1 MTADVPLIGPGAW
14 TASITEG
21 FAAAAHGYDADGTEF
36 FQRVGAWLVEVAQ
49 IPAAA
54 WVLDVGC
61 GKGAVAV
68 PAARAVGPNGHVT
81 GIDLAVPML
90 EYARER
96 ARAAA
101 LDNVTFREGDASH
114 PGWPPDSFDVVL
126 AANVVQF
133 LPRTAKVLAGWRS
146 VLMPRGL
153 LGIAWTTPQESRWGP
168 VLAAVDAHVPDG
180 VPGFAAFMRR
190 PPFAS
195 VGAFED
201 LVTGCGFDRVVT
213 ATAEFTMTYADP
225 EQWWQVYQ
233 SQGPWAVSWR
243 HIPPDRL
250 PWAKRDAFAV
260 LEDLREPDGT
270 LARTLRFACTTGR
283 KAGR

>member
-14 TASITEG
+14 TASISEG
-21 FAAAAHGYDADGTEF
+21 FTAAAHGYDADGTEF
-36 FQRVGAWLVEVAQ
+36 FQRVGAWLVGVTQ

-54 WVLDVGC
+54 WVLDAGC
-61 GKGAVAV
+61 GKGAVAI

-101 LDNVTFREGDASH
+101 LDNVTFREGDAGQ
-114 PGWPPDSFDVVL
+114 PGWPPDSFDAVL

-133 LPRTAKVLAGWRS
+133 LPRPADALTRWRS
-146 VLMPRGL
+146 MLMPRGL
-153 LGIAWTTPQESRWGP
+153 LGIAWTMPQESRWGP

-201 LVTGCGFDRVVT
+201 VVTSCGFDRVVT
-213 ATAEFTMTYADP
+213 ATAEFTMTYSGP
-225 EQWWQVYQ
+225 EQWWQTYQ

-250 PWAKRDAFAV
+250 ARAKQDAFAV
-260 LEDLREPDGT
+260 LAHLRGSDGT
-270 LARTLRFACTTGR
+270 LTRTLRFACTTGR
-283 KAGR
+283 KADR